1 MISLE
6 SLEIDVQWKFRT
18 IPSQHKVEAMHGT
31 IFCDLGGKLATGVID
46 PHGRG
51 YLSATAAIAAEPHLV
66 LNHLLGPLNNA
77 YHSGQDINIKKIEFQ
92 FCVSRSHWDGL
103 CCFVLCDYLVRIGVL
118 PSWTKQLV
126 ESANKVDHGKIVLS
140 KEQLTAPLLMFYAL
154 NAEYK
159 DNVEKVFPQGL
170 ELICKVGEFHT
181 KSKTF
186 KENPFFTS
194 LPKDSLFDS
203 FNKLGELNEQDF
215 SIFSNEFKDADEFEV
230 KLPCRISEGQPVQEK
245 LAKCL
250 MFKIPPQSRLF
261 VHWSRSR
268 YNFDLLVVPSMRK
281 GMDNISR
288 WTISVDPSSKFHLY
302 RLGYRLEEEET
313 KARKDFEMEVRGG
326 EPRWGDS
333 NYSNNDDPWY
343 DGRDHE
349 FTLVDS
355 PRSGT
360 VFDRPEVIKRILKSR
375 FYGVNLNSPL
385 STKISKPRFISYMFF
400 EIDKGEK
407 TFSKLKEETYPFST
421 LSDAFTYV
429 KQISFFQPS
438 SDFQHP
444 DEHLA
449 EYSLKLYASSITNH
463 AVLEIES
470 LRDINDIILEDI
482 PEFVNQFGK
491 NAIEIGK
498 WVEQE
503 FNLKSEVWGRMGF
516 SLLLFMDPDL
526 NFHDDDKIRRI
537 LGDLTNYP
545 VSLEEVRSMKNQ
557 PKGNDII
564 SSSTSVCVLR
574 QSSSNTRD
582 EDRRLIALYALFIKT
597 AYRRFSQRLEPLTKN
612 EDLSDALDQILQIQ
626 RDFSRFLASND
637 FSGTEISL
645 DGDITNFFE
654 SISKSLALE
663 EQKQE
668 TNLEMQLV
676 GNLASSFENREQA
689 KRTNQLSRFVVI
701 LSLFAVCDF
710 IYAFSS
716 DYLSSPSDSL
726 PKLGLTLG
734 LVSLLGLVASFSFIR
749 KKNKKRD

>member
-1 MISLE
+1 
-6 SLEIDVQWKFRT
+6 
-18 IPSQHKVEAMHGT
+18 
-31 IFCDLGGKLATGVID
+31 
-46 PHGRG
+46 
-51 YLSATAAIAAEPHLV
+51 
-66 LNHLLGPLNNA
+66 
-77 YHSGQDINIKKIEFQ
+77 
-92 FCVSRSHWDGL
+92 
-103 CCFVLCDYLVRIGVL
+103 
-118 PSWTKQLV
+118 
-126 ESANKVDHGKIVLS
+126 
-140 KEQLTAPLLMFYAL
+140 
-154 NAEYK
+154 
-159 DNVEKVFPQGL
+159 
-170 ELICKVGEFHT
+170 
-181 KSKTF
+181 
-186 KENPFFTS
+186 
-194 LPKDSLFDS
+194 
-203 FNKLGELNEQDF
+203 
-215 SIFSNEFKDADEFEV
+215 
-230 KLPCRISEGQPVQEK
+230 
-245 LAKCL
+245 
-250 MFKIPPQSRLF
+250 
-261 VHWSRSR
+261 
-268 YNFDLLVVPSMRK
+268 
-281 GMDNISR
+281 
-288 WTISVDPSSKFHLY
+288 
-302 RLGYRLEEEET
+302 
-313 KARKDFEMEVRGG
+313 
-326 EPRWGDS
+326 
-333 NYSNNDDPWY
+333 
-343 DGRDHE
+343 
-349 FTLVDS
+349 
-355 PRSGT
+355 
-360 VFDRPEVIKRILKSR
+360 
-375 FYGVNLNSPL
+375 
-385 STKISKPRFISYMFF
+385 MFF

-491 NAIEIGK
+491 NAIDIGK

-676 GNLASSFENREQA
+676 GNLASSFESREQA